1 MAEELIAGGAGKD
14 GKITV
19 LDAANASILEVRRTQ
34 QSPTAAQL
42 KNADLRLGTQGVLG
56 TLSLHNRANQRR
68 ASMTG
73 DGRLNLGGAGSSGQL
88 SMNDSDNNNSVILSA
103 GTDRVDME
111 LGAANVPARIL
122 LTTGGNPGPIIRL
135 DGSQNALQ
143 FTRAGFPG
151 DAIVDIKG
159 TGTASF
165 GGFGNK
171 GRIIVR
177 QADGN
182 EAVRIDGGTGDVV
195 LANADCA
202 EEFDLDG
209 DDVTPGTVMV
219 ITDDGSLMAS
229 EKPYDTRVAGVVSGA
244 GSFRPAVVMDRR
256 DTGKRRVPV
265 ALVGKVYCFADATPD
280 PIRVGDLLT
289 TGDRHGHAQRIVD
302 GERAFGAVL
311 GKALAPLASGSGLIP
326 VLVALQ

>member
-1 MAEELIAGGAGKD
+1 MPEELIAGGAGKD
-14 GKITV
+14 GKLTV
-19 LDAANASILEVRRTQ
+19 LDAANTSIAEVRRKEQ
-34 QSPTAAQL
+34 GRVGVL
-42 KNADLRLGTQGVLG
+42 KTADLRLGAQDILG

-68 ASMTG
+68 ASLTG
-73 DGRLNLGGAGSSGQL
+73 EGRLQLGGAGSGGQL
-88 SMNDSDNNNSVILSA
+88 SMNDRDNNNSVVLRA
-103 GTDRVDME
+103 DTDSVNLDM
-111 LGAANVPARIL
+111 GAANVPARID
-122 LTTGGNPGPIIRL
+122 LTTGGNPGPIVSL
-135 DGSQNALQ
+135 DGTRNALR
-143 FTRAGFPG
+143 FTRAGFPS
-151 DAIVDIKG
+151 DAIVEVKG

-177 QADGN
+177 QADGT
-182 EAVRIDGGTGDVV
+182 ESVRIDGGTGDVV

-202 EEFDLDG
+202 EEFDLVG
-209 DDVTPGTVMV
+209 DDGAPGTVMV
-219 ITDDGSLMAS
+219 ITDDGSLAAS
-229 EKPYDTRVAGVVSGA
+229 DKPYDTRVAGVVSGA

-256 DTGKRRVPV
+256 DTGRPRVPV
-265 ALVGKVYCFADATPD
+265 ALVGKVYCFVDATTD

-289 TGDRHGHAQRIVD
+289 TSDRRGHAQRIVD

>member
-1 MAEELIAGGAGKD
+1 MPEELIAGGAGKD

-19 LDAANASILEVRRTQ
+19 LDAANLAILEVRRAQ
-34 QSPTAAQL
+34 QGSIGNL
-42 KNADLRLGTQGVLG
+42 KTVDLRLGGPNVLG
-56 TLSLHNRANQRR
+56 TISLHNRANERR
-68 ASMTG
+68 ARLTG
-73 DGRLNLGGAGSSGQL
+73 DGTLHLGGGGATGRL
-88 SMNDSDNNNSVILSA
+88 SMNDRNNQNSVEISA
-103 GTDRVDME
+103 DDDLVSID
-111 LGAANVPARIL
+111 LGAANVPARIQ
-122 LTTGGNPGPIIRL
+122 LTTGGNPGPVIRL

-143 FTRAGFPG
+143 FTRAGAPS

-159 TGTASF
+159 TGRASF

-171 GRIIVR
+171 GRITVR
-177 QADGN
+177 QADGT

-202 EEFDLDG
+202 EEFDLAG
-209 DDVTPGTVMV
+209 DAVEPGTVLV
-219 ITDDGSLMAS
+219 ITDDGSVAAS
-229 EKPYDTRVAGVVSGA
+229 DKPYDTRVAGVVSGA

-256 DTGKRRVPV
+256 DTGNPRVPV
-265 ALVGKVYCFADATPD
+265 ALVGKVYCFADATTD

-289 TGDRHGHAQRIVD
+289 TGDRRGHAQRIVE

-311 GKALAPLASGSGLIP
+311 GKSLAALPSGTGLIP

>member
-1 MAEELIAGGAGKD
+1 MPEELIAGGAGKD

-19 LDAANASILEVRRTQ
+19 LDAANVAILEVRRAQ
-34 QSPTAAQL
+34 QGSIGNL
-42 KNADLRLGTQGVLG
+42 KTVDLRLGGPDVLG
-56 TLSLHNRANQRR
+56 THQPAQPRQPAPRQPDRRRHAAPRRRRLQRPAVDER
-68 ASMTG
+68 PRQQQLRRHRRRRPT
-73 DGRLNLGGAGSSGQL
+73 SS
-88 SMNDSDNNNSVILSA
+88 
-103 GTDRVDME
+103 TCR
-111 LGAANVPARIL
+111 LGAANVPARIE
-122 LTTGGNPGPIIRL
+122 LTTGGNPGPVIRL
-135 DGSQNALQ
+135 DGTKNALQ
-143 FTRAGFPG
+143 FTRAGFPS

-159 TGTASF
+159 TGRASF

-171 GRIIVR
+171 GRITVR
-177 QADGN
+177 QADGT

-202 EEFDLDG
+202 EEFDLVG
-209 DDVTPGTVMV
+209 DAVEPGTVLV
-219 ITDDGSLMAS
+219 ITDDGSVAAS

-256 DTGKRRVPV
+256 DTGNPRVPV
-265 ALVGKVYCFADATPD
+265 ALVGKVYCFADATTD

-289 TGDRHGHAQRIVD
+289 TGDRRGHAQRIVE

-311 GKALAPLASGSGLIP
+311 GKALAALPSGTGLIP

>member
-1 MAEELIAGGAGKD
+1 MPEELIAGGAGKD
-14 GKITV
+14 GKFTV
-19 LDAANASILEVRRTQ
+19 LDAANAAILEVRRTQ
-34 QSPTAAQL
+34 QAGFAQL
-42 KNADLRLGTQGVLG
+42 KMVDLRLGAQDVLG
-56 TLSLHNRANQRR
+56 TISLHNRANQRR
-68 ASMTG
+68 ARMTG
-73 DGRLNLGGAGSSGQL
+73 DGTLHLGGAGASGLL
-88 SMNDSDNNNSVILSA
+88 SMNDRQNNNSVEIHADDDLVS
-103 GTDRVDME
+103 VD
-111 LGAANVPARIL
+111 LGAANVPARIQ
-122 LTTGGNPGPIIRL
+122 LTTGGNPGPVIRI
-135 DGSQNALQ
+135 DGSKNALQ
-143 FTRAGFPG
+143 FTRAGHPS
-151 DAIVDIKG
+151 DAVVDIKG

-202 EEFDLDG
+202 EEFDLVG
-209 DDVTPGTVMV
+209 DDVAPGTVMV

-256 DTGKRRVPV
+256 DTGKPRVPV
-265 ALVGKVYCFADATPD
+265 ALVGKVYCFADASAD

-289 TGDRHGHAQRIVD
+289 TSDRRGHAQRIID

-311 GKALAPLASGSGLIP
+311 GKALAPLAMGSGLIP